1 MIDYRLASPAKDG
14 SKVCVSLWLELIIET
29 EGSVVG
35 LPSFDFQET
44 RHRIAELA
52 RVTGRLVS
60 RQSRL
65 NYSLDARNLVNGTWP
80 IGKNCFDL
88 RKVTGSIKDMTDSD

>member
-1 MIDYRLASPAKDG
+1 M

-88 RKVTGSIKDMTDSD
+88 PKVTGSIKDMTDSD